1 MNKSD
6 SPRIKRTISV
16 DKALYDKIILLSKSS
31 RIPQSKLM
39 DEAIEDLLKKFEKGK

>member
-6 SPRIKRTISV
+6 STRIKRTISV
-16 DKALYDKIILLSKSS
+16 DKDLYDKVIELSKTT

-39 DEAIEDLLKKFEKGK
+39 DEAIKELLKKHGIK